1 MKATLVLTGFTAL
14 LAVGAGIVRADDD
27 DSKMQINNTD
37 SKYDEHYQDDKG
49 TESELHVNK
58 EKGTSVYKDSDGVTV
73 REKTEN
79 GKLKQ
84 EYNDGDCKQSTQ
96 KDLAT
101 GDTKVIAKGDCK

>member
-1 MKATLVLTGFTAL
+1 MKIRIPLIITGFAAL
-14 LAVGAGIVRADDD
+14 ISATGAFGDD
-27 DSKMQINNTD
+27 DSKMQVNNTD
-37 SKYDEHYQDDKG
+37 QKYDEHYQNENG

-101 GDTKVIAKGDCK
+101 GDTKVVAKGDCN